1 MGIDAHGLPTY
12 PGASSR
18 VMSVAPTNHL
28 PAAGRH
34 RGRTGGGLVLTVS
47 GWHALQQE
55 LATRRARK
63 EQEIAERLREARGFG
78 EASVNDEYLA
88 IQEEEA
94 VLEAGIAG
102 LEQLL
107 DTAVILDE
115 VEPSGDVVKVG
126 TLVTVEGLNE
136 RGPATFEVVGSH
148 QAARPEVISAGSP
161 VGNALTGRAAGETVE
176 VELPHG
182 HQRKL
187 RVVAITPAGG

>member
-1 MGIDAHGLPTY
+1 MGIDAHGLRTY
-12 PGASSR
+12 AGASSP
-18 VMSVAPTNHL
+18 VMSVALTNQL
-28 PAAGRH
+28 PVAERH
-34 RGRTGGGLVLTVS
+34 RRRRGDGLVLTPS
-47 GWHALQQE
+47 GWRALQQE
-55 LATRRARK
+55 LASRRARK

-115 VEPSGDVVKVG
+115 VEPSGDVVTVG

-136 RGPATFEVVGSH
+136 RGPATYEVVGSH
-148 QAARPEVISAGSP
+148 QAARPEVISAASP
-161 VGNALTGRAAGETVE
+161 VGHALTGRAAGDTVD
-176 VELPHG
+176 VELPRG
-182 HQRKL
+182 GQRKL
-187 RVVAITPAGG
+187 RVVAIAPTAG

>member
-1 MGIDAHGLPTY
+1 MGIGAHGLRTDPE
-12 PGASSR
+12 ASSP
-18 VMSVAPTNHL
+18 VMSVALTDHL

-34 RGRTGGGLVLTVS
+34 RRRSGGGLVLTAS

-63 EQEIAERLREARGFG
+63 EHEIAERLREARGFG

-88 IQEEEA
+88 VQEEEA

-115 VEPSGDVVKVG
+115 AEPSGEVVTVG
-126 TLVTVEGLNE
+126 TLVTVEGLDAQ
-136 RGPATFEVVGSH
+136 GSVTFEVVGSH
-148 QAARPEVISAGSP
+148 QAARPEVVSAGSP
-161 VGNALTGRAAGETVE
+161 VGHALSGRAAGDTVE
-176 VELPHG
+176 VELPG
-182 HQRKL
+182 GRERTL
-187 RVVAITPAGG
+187 RVVAITPAAS

>member
-1 MGIDAHGLPTY
+1 VPLGDLVGIPGAGQMGIDAHGLPTY

-94 VLEAGIAG
+94 V
-102 LEQLL
+102 
-107 DTAVILDE
+107 
-115 VEPSGDVVKVG
+115 
-126 TLVTVEGLNE
+126 VTVEGLNE